1 MGGITVN
8 AAANSAPVV
17 VHEDHFLLAALIF
30 LLPIGL

>member
-1 MGGITVN
+1 MGSRKMS
-8 AAANSAPVV
+8 AASNAPVV